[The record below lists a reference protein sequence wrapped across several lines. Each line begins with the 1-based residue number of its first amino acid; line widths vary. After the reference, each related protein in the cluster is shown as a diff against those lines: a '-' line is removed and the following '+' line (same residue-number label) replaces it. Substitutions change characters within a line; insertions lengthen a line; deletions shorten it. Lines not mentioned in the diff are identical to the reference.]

1 MLEAGRR
8 YLEGT
13 CSIQELYG
21 STVYLATAVKFW
33 GGHPAI
39 GQVARDWSRMVDRYW
54 NEGNHYPDP
63 ISEEEFLTWLERQLG
78 LSTSTVIS

>member
-8 YLEGT
+8 YLESK
-13 CSIQELYG
+13 CSGQELYG
-21 STVYLATAVKFW
+21 STVDLATAIKFW

-54 NEGNHYPDP
+54 NEGTLSRFH
-63 ISEEEFLTWLERQLG
+63 LG
-78 LSTSTVIS
+78 RRVPCMAGRTAGDLGPAR